1 MSTRTRFEK
10 EARGNSEMAY
20 YLNYLKKS
28 VQQLLLPIA
37 MQHLAKLIA
46 NIVELQIH
54 CGLDSFSTHC
64 KPKMTN
70 KEEHSILA

>member
-37 MQHLAKLIA
+37 MQHSAKLIA

-54 CGLDSFSTHC
+54 CGL
-64 KPKMTN
+64 
-70 KEEHSILA
+70 ILFQLIVNQK